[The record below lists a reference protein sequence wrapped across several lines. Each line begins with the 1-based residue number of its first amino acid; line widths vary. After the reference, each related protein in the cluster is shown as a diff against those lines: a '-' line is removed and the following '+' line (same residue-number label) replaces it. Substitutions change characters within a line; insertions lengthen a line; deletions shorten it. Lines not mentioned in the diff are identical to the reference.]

1 MAKGKKRDKNAHFR
15 GIFPSFSQKSDGSG
29 SLTFFCAQRAIS
41 IYGNADQSHRSKAH
55 LQRQVWVALNFLKVF
70 KYFNWQICSTVFVL
84 LASFTHHVYHFCTA
98 RLWLFSCLMSQLPYF
113 SLKCFTMFTLSNTFE
128 DGSILCNCGNWRLK
142 ERSNLEH
149 LSLPQKALKSF
160 LWSDY
165 IAVILDVVLSNPGLI
180 AALRSAG
187 YDKKRPENSLISLAL

>member
-1 MAKGKKRDKNAHFR
+1 
-15 GIFPSFSQKSDGSG
+15 
-29 SLTFFCAQRAIS
+29 
-41 IYGNADQSHRSKAH
+41 
-55 LQRQVWVALNFLKVF
+55 
-70 KYFNWQICSTVFVL
+70 
-84 LASFTHHVYHFCTA
+84 
-98 RLWLFSCLMSQLPYF
+98 
-113 SLKCFTMFTLSNTFE
+113 MFTLSNTFE

-165 IAVILDVVLSNPGLI
+165 IAVVLSNQGLI

-187 YDKKRPENSLISLAL
+187 FDKKGPENSLISLA

>member
-1 MAKGKKRDKNAHFR
+1 
-15 GIFPSFSQKSDGSG
+15 
-29 SLTFFCAQRAIS
+29 
-41 IYGNADQSHRSKAH
+41 
-55 LQRQVWVALNFLKVF
+55 
-70 KYFNWQICSTVFVL
+70 
-84 LASFTHHVYHFCTA
+84 
-98 RLWLFSCLMSQLPYF
+98 MSQLSYF
-113 SLKCFTMFTLSNTFE
+113 SVKCFTMFTFCNTFE

-165 IAVILDVVLSNPGLI
+165 IAVILAVVLSNPGLI

-187 YDKKRPENSLISLAL
+187 FFKKRPENSLISFAL

>member
-1 MAKGKKRDKNAHFR
+1 
-15 GIFPSFSQKSDGSG
+15 
-29 SLTFFCAQRAIS
+29 
-41 IYGNADQSHRSKAH
+41 
-55 LQRQVWVALNFLKVF
+55 
-70 KYFNWQICSTVFVL
+70 
-84 LASFTHHVYHFCTA
+84 
-98 RLWLFSCLMSQLPYF
+98 
-113 SLKCFTMFTLSNTFE
+113 MFTLSNTFE

-165 IAVILDVVLSNPGLI
+165 IAVILAVVLSNPGLI

>member
-1 MAKGKKRDKNAHFR
+1 
-15 GIFPSFSQKSDGSG
+15 
-29 SLTFFCAQRAIS
+29 
-41 IYGNADQSHRSKAH
+41 
-55 LQRQVWVALNFLKVF
+55 
-70 KYFNWQICSTVFVL
+70 
-84 LASFTHHVYHFCTA
+84 
-98 RLWLFSCLMSQLPYF
+98 MSQLSYF

-149 LSLPQKALKSF
+149 LSLPQKVLKSF

-180 AALRSAG
+180 AALRSSG
-187 YDKKRPENSLISLAL
+187 FVKKMPENSLISFAL